1 MLLSKNLPANKNW
14 TQKFKN
20 ESWRDVVHVHRRC
33 DTQNAYF
40 IYSKESL
47 INSHLR
53 QLRDEAL
60 PEDQLFH
67 RTDTGCHDAPAL
79 PSPVGKE
86 RDHPKLFDDVK
97 ERLDVVGLI
106 MHGSTIV
113 DATIIHAPSS
123 TKNATKTHDPEMHS
137 VRKGNQWFFGMKI
150 HLGADAATGYVYMI
164 TGTAANVHDI
174 VQTHALIRADDH
186 IVYGDSGYTGVE
198 KRAEIRE
205 NPHLSRGDY
214 RIAQRPSQN
223 RITKA
228 YAVGN
233 WDRKIEHMRNLPF
246 AARWSIH
253 S

>member
-1 MLLSKNLPANKNW
+1 M
-14 TQKFKN
+14 
-20 ESWRDVVHVHRRC
+20 HRRC

-40 IYSKESL
+40 IYSKELL

-60 PEDQLFH
+60 PEDPLFH

-86 RDHPKLFDDVK
+86 RDPSKLFDDVK
-97 ERLDVVGLI
+97 ERLDVAGLI

-150 HLGADAATGYVYMI
+150 HSGAGAATGYVYTI

-198 KRAEIRE
+198 KRAKIRE
-205 NPHLSRGDY
+205 NPHLSRVDY